1 MLKPESIGGCEMH
14 RGRVIRVT
22 TERLRYPNGR
32 ESDLDLVHHPGAA
45 AVVPVDADGRVCLVR
60 QYRLGIED
68 FLWEIPAGKLDA
80 GEAPAA
86 CALRELREETGIT
99 AGRWTS
105 LGLYIPAPG
114 IFTELIHL
122 FLAQELT
129 VGAPAPDIDE
139 DLELRWIDLDA
150 AMDLVVRGD
159 LSDGKT
165 ALGLLRARHRL
176 RL

>member
-1 MLKPESIGGCEMH
+1 MLKPKSIGTSEVH

-22 TERLRYPNGR
+22 TERLRYASGR
-32 ESDLDLVHHPGAA
+32 ETDHDLVRHPGAA
-45 AVVPVDADGRVCLVR
+45 AVVPVDAAGRVCLVR

-80 GEAPAA
+80 GEAPEV
-86 CALRELREETGIT
+86 CAVRELREETGIS

-105 LGLYIPAPG
+105 LGLYIPAPA

-122 FLAQELT
+122 FLAEELT
-129 VGAPAPDIDE
+129 LGAPAPDIDE
-139 DLELRWIDLDA
+139 DLEHRWIGLDD
-150 AMDLVVRGD
+150 AMNLVVRGD

-165 ALGLLRARHRL
+165 ALGLLRARHHIRL
-176 RL
+176 

>member
-1 MLKPESIGGCEMH
+1 MLKPESIGGREMH

-22 TERLRYPNGR
+22 TERLRYPNGC